1 MLCVRVIP
9 PAEEDANYFVFLQPS
24 EVCPDGCFFE
34 LRQKILEVKN
44 LPSQSVLEQKKA
56 IVAELSDRLK
66 NSITGVIVSY
76 EGINVEDDTKLRKE
90 LREND
95 VKYSVVKNTLLS
107 RACEEAGLEDIKP
120 VLEGTTAIATSDSEY
135 AAAARILCNY
145 AKDHENF
152 KVKTAYLDGAV
163 IDMDTIISLSK
174 LPTKEVL
181 LANVLGA
188 FQAPIAAFARA
199 VQAIVDKGG
208 VEACAP
214 AEEEAPAAEA
224 AETPAEEAPAT
235 ETAE

>member
-1 MLCVRVIP
+1 M
-9 PAEEDANYFVFLQPS
+9 
-24 EVCPDGCFFE
+24 
-34 LRQKILEVKN
+34 
-44 LPSQSVLEQKKA
+44 PSQSVLEQKKA

-214 AEEEAPAAEA
+214 AEE
-224 AETPAEEAPAT
+224 APAT